1 MLHYEQKGV
10 TEMTSGT
17 YTAEE
22 IATYLRV
29 HPYTVKRLA
38 RAGKIPG
45 FRVGY
50 QWRFDV
56 KEIEE
61 WKRNQG
67 KPKPTKRR
75 RVLSKVEG

>member
-1 MLHYEQKGV
+1 
-10 TEMTSGT
+10 MTHGT

-22 IATYLRV
+22 IAKYLRV

-38 RAGKIPG
+38 RQGKIPG
-45 FRVGY
+45 FKVGD

-67 KPKPTKRR
+67 NLRSRKRR
-75 RVLSKVEG
+75 K

>member
-1 MLHYEQKGV
+1 MAHE
-10 TEMTSGT
+10 T
-17 YTAEE
+17 YTPEE
-22 IATYLRV
+22 IAKYLRV

-45 FRVGY
+45 FKIGG

-61 WKRNQG
+61 WKRSQR
-67 KPKPTKRR
+67 KRIF
-75 RVLSKVEG
+75 

>member
-1 MLHYEQKGV
+1 
-10 TEMTSGT
+10 MTSGT

-22 IATYLRV
+22 IAKYLRV

-45 FRVGY
+45 FKVGE

-61 WKRNQG
+61 WKKSQR
-67 KPKPTKRR
+67 
-75 RVLSKVEG
+75 KVKSMKNR

>member
-1 MLHYEQKGV
+1 MMGE
-10 TEMTSGT
+10 T

-22 IATYLRV
+22 IARYLRV

-45 FRVGY
+45 FKVGE
-50 QWRFDV
+50 QWRFDT

-61 WKRNQG
+61 GRKNQG
-67 KPKPTKRR
+67 ERRITK
-75 RVLSKVEG
+75 K